1 MLDWESNGEVEERTE
16 SGQYPRIGMDAA
28 TKSALI
34 RDFGLEVLVTYDAIR
49 FNRIGSINRA
59 YIRLANSLVKFCDI
73 RGLKALTDNYN
84 ASSTKVNTLAAA
96 NTFSSASADPFS
108 TFLKAAAKVNDQGYV
123 ANTVLL
129 SSTDWANALSN
140 TAFRQ
145 ELDRDVPPERKIV
158 KSGLLGGQVAGLTVV
173 IARNMTPGFAWV
185 GQDQVV
191 GNRSETNN
199 GVEIDTYKTGNQKKA
214 DTVVSAFREVEYYL
228 TDLKAGTL
236 VSGI

>member
-1 MLDWESNGEVEERTE
+1 
-16 SGQYPRIGMDAA
+16 
-28 TKSALI
+28 
-34 RDFGLEVLVTYDAIR
+34 VTYDAIR